1 MRNVF
6 HVIFSLSQLYPIF
19 AVKMAHLERYFNI
32 LFAISL
38 YTSFSANSVQKRA
51 NFENE
56 ILKTIHNNLKKKGV
70 TFIRNMRKS
79 VGFFKRWRV
88 RLWKRLGYA
97 RQTVNRRNIK
107 CKWHFRRTVE
117 EGRGS
122 HFRGKSFKKLP
133 PQMLLKKLVK
143 CTRSAWYTVVKNF
156 VVTWTIYRQWG
167 NKIIFNPF
175 NTLTA
180 KVVLLESFL
189 EA

>member
-1 MRNVF
+1 MGNVF

-32 LFAISL
+32 LFAISF

-56 ILKTIHNNLKKKGV
+56 ILKTVHNNLEKKEGWLSSE
-70 TFIRNMRKS
+70 TWEKS

-88 RLWKRLGYA
+88 RLWKRLGHA

-117 EGRGS
+117 EGG
-122 HFRGKSFKKLP
+122 GVSFSRKA
-133 PQMLLKKLVK
+133 V
-143 CTRSAWYTVVKNF
+143 
-156 VVTWTIYRQWG
+156 
-167 NKIIFNPF
+167 
-175 NTLTA
+175 
-180 KVVLLESFL
+180 
-189 EA
+189 

>member
-70 TFIRNMRKS
+70 TFIRNMGKS

-88 RLWKRLGYA
+88 RLWKWLGYA

-156 VVTWTIYRQWG
+156 VVTWTIYRRWG